1 MSVMHTSRRFAATTL
16 ACASVMVIGAGCS
29 ASDTKSTSSRG
40 VGAPAQ
46 GAPQGRDAVGPQAAQ
61 GDTAG
66 KPEAG
71 APAQVTVDS
80 RSLVFTGTVT
90 IRVSDIGR
98 AAADVSTLATAAGGF
113 VGGDDRTS
121 DKDRSQ
127 AQLILR
133 VPSARFTDVVAGIS
147 KLGRD
152 GKDESRQL
160 STQDVTDQVTDLD
173 ARIATGQ
180 ASVDRV
186 RELLAKAQNIGEIVS
201 LESELSRREADLE
214 SLKSRK
220 RKLDD
225 LTTLSTV
232 TAVLLGPQAAG
243 TATPAKHETGFLAG
257 LKAGWHA
264 FTASM
269 QVLLTVLGALL
280 PWLVGLGLPAS
291 AVLWT
296 LRRVRRP
303 RSETGLEAG
312 PETASAPAGNPSAP
326 VAVPAGTPVTAPAA
340 AE

>member
-1 MSVMHTSRRFAATTL
+1 M
-16 ACASVMVIGAGCS
+16 C
-29 ASDTKSTSSRG
+29 
-40 VGAPAQ
+40 
-46 GAPQGRDAVGPQAAQ
+46 
-61 GDTAG
+61 
-66 KPEAG
+66 
-71 APAQVTVDS
+71 
-80 RSLVFTGTVT
+80 
-90 IRVSDIGR
+90 VSDGHR
-98 AAADVSTLATAAGGF
+98 
-113 VGGDDRTS
+113 R
-121 DKDRSQ
+121 
-127 AQLILR
+127 
-133 VPSARFTDVVAGIS
+133 

-243 TATPAKHETGFLAG
+243 TATPDKHETGFLAG

-303 RSETGLEAG
+303 RSETGLE
-312 PETASAPAGNPSAP
+312 TASAPARNPSAP

>member
-1 MSVMHTSRRFAATTL
+1 MI
-16 ACASVMVIGAGCS
+16 VIAAGCS
-29 ASDTKSTSSRG
+29 ASGGDSSRSRVSARG
-40 VGAPAQ
+40 Q
-46 GAPQGRDAVGPQAAQ
+46 GAAQ
-61 GDTAG
+61 GKDAVAPQPAQDGGTAG
-66 KPEAG
+66 KPES
-71 APAQVTVDS
+71 PAQLAVDS
-80 RSLVFTGTVT
+80 RSLIFTGTVT

-113 VGGDDRTS
+113 VGGDERTS

-127 AQLILR
+127 ARLVLR
-133 VPSARFTDVVAGIS
+133 LPSARFTGVVDGIS

-173 ARIATGQ
+173 ARVATGQ

-186 RELLAKAQNIGEIVS
+186 RELLVKAQTIGEIVS

-232 TAVLLGPQAAG
+232 TAVLLGPQAAVS
-243 TATPAKHETGFLAG
+243 ATRDTHETGFLAG

-264 FTASM
+264 FAASM
-269 QVLLTVLGALL
+269 RVLLTVLGALL
-280 PWLVGLGLPAS
+280 PWLVGLGLPAL

-296 LRRVRRP
+296 LRRLRAPRRP
-303 RSETGLEAG
+303 RAEPGSEAEPAPQAEPKPALAG
-312 PETASAPAGNPSAP
+312 PPPA
-326 VAVPAGTPVTAPAA
+326 APAA
-340 AE
+340 VPTGAP